1 MSGLSAIDNIIYSC
15 ISAISLIFISAVIF
29 SIILFKKTV
38 WKRYYIRLIFY
49 VQASDFL
56 ATLGYS
62 IGIQHDG
69 TFGCYFQAFMTNH
82 FALSSVL
89 WTLCIVYQLYIVVI
103 YLKKIEDERILHII
117 CWGMPFLISLLPLST
132 EKYGLYFSQNTNDEE
147 HIGYSI

>member
-82 FALSSVL
+82 FALSSVEVVFTVVK
-89 WTLCIVYQLYIVVI
+89 TLCIFS
-103 YLKKIEDERILHII
+103 RMHICTACIFGNWVLGEQSI
-117 CWGMPFLISLLPLST
+117 CSCGRNILLPMEQSC
-132 EKYGLYFSQNTNDEE
+132 
-147 HIGYSI
+147 